1 MRWLLLCSLSLLI
14 ASVSGQS
21 VMLGGGNCNGITV
34 LTSSSYAPPNWTQ
47 TADGYKTI
55 CGDGLDGPRMDASRF
70 LAQATLG
77 ADLDLIQKV
86 ADEGID
92 KWLEDELNTQPSYIL
107 PVTMSIYQEIVDK
120 FLANGGDSSDVG
132 YRPYWSAFQYGYW
145 QHLMTGGESQK
156 VRERIALALSE
167 ILVISINSDLSGFGD
182 GLASYYDIFNKNAFG
197 NYEDILLDVALH
209 PSMGF
214 YLSHLNNP
222 KTIEEENIHPDENF
236 AREIMQLFSI
246 GLYELNEDGSRKSD
260 GSGNWMPTYG
270 QQDIKNLAK
279 VFTGLGLSGVVP
291 NEYVDSAEFGLGIWV
306 GDMTHPMRMY
316 EDWHEPGEKI
326 IVGNHTILS
335 GQTGMQDIKE
345 AIHTLFMHPNVGPFI
360 GKQLIQR
367 LVTSNPSPAYV
378 ARVSQAFN
386 NNGQGV
392 RGDMKAVIRAI
403 LLDPEARTCAAL
415 EAPAHG
421 KLVEPL
427 IRYTQFTQALPIEQ
441 YNNKFWNIA
450 YDFWEGT
457 GQVPLGSPSVFNFFL
472 PDYQPIG
479 PISQQGLIA
488 PEYQIHNTKTSVG
501 YINQVNNWTAYNYV
515 MANWE
520 DEPWVILNTD
530 ELTPLARDP
539 EVLLNRLDV
548 LFTHGQLTDRT
559 RSIIKSALEQLQR
572 GDYRDDRV
580 RLALYLLLISPDYAI
595 FK

>member
-14 ASVSGQS
+14 ASAFAQTVT
-21 VMLGGGNCNGITV
+21 LGGGNCNGITV
-34 LTSSSYAPPNWTQ
+34 LTSSSYTPPNWTQ

-77 ADLDLIQKV
+77 ANLELIQKV
-86 ADEGID
+86 ADEGSAQ
-92 KWLEDELNTQPSYIL
+92 WLDEQLASQPSYVL
-107 PVTMSIYQEIVDK
+107 PVTMSIYQEIVTN

-145 QHLMTGGESQK
+145 HHLMTGGESQK
-156 VRERIALALSE
+156 VRERVALALSE
-167 ILVISINSDLSGFGD
+167 IFVISMNSDLSGFGD
-182 GLASYYDIFNKNAFG
+182 VLASYYDLFNKNAFG
-197 NYEDILLDVALH
+197 NYEDLLMDVALH
-209 PSMGF
+209 PAMGF

-246 GLYELNEDGSRKSD
+246 GLYELNEDGSRKTD

-291 NEYVDSAEFGLGIWV
+291 NEYVDGAEFGLGIWV

-326 IVGNHTILS
+326 IVGNYTIAS
-335 GQTGMQDIKE
+335 GQSGMADIAE

-367 LVTSNPSPAYV
+367 MVTSNPSPAYV
-378 ARVSQAFN
+378 ARVTQAFN
-386 NNGQGV
+386 DNGQGE

-415 EAPAHG
+415 ESPTHG

-427 IRYTQFTQALPIEQ
+427 IRYTQFSQALPLEQ
-441 YNNKFWNIA
+441 YDNKFWNIG
-450 YDFWEGT
+450 YDFWEAT
-457 GQVPLGSPSVFNFFL
+457 GQAPLGAPSVFNFFL

-479 PISQQGLIA
+479 PIAQQSLIA
-488 PEYQIHNTKTSVG
+488 PEFQIHNTKTSVG
-501 YINQVNNWTAYNYV
+501 YINQVNNWTASNYV

-520 DEPWVILNTD
+520 DQPWVVLNTD

-559 RSIIKSALEQLQR
+559 RSIIKSALEPIQR